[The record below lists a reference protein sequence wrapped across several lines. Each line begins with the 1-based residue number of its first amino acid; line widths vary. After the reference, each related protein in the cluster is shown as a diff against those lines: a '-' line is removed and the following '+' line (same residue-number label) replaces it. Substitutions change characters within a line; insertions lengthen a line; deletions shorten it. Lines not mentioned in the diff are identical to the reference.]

1 MNCLSLNIRGCG
13 DSHKIDWIRKLKNLY
28 KIDFIGLQETW
39 VADSTNIDI
48 TGAWGNMDFEVEFV
62 NPVGRSGGIV
72 SIWDPSIFSKSH
84 CFSSRHYLAIS
95 GQWIVVP
102 GITTFVNVYGPQS
115 VSDKRKLL
123 KELINLKNNQDG
135 IWIFFLEILT
145 LLEMR
150 EREPIP
156 DFVVLQ
162 QETSINSLMM
172 PDFRNSTLVE
182 KNSLICVRMA

>member
-115 VSDKRKLL
+115 VSDKRKLWN
-123 KELINLKNNQDG
+123 ELINLKNNQDS
-135 IWIFFLEILT
+135 IWILFGDFNIVRSEG
-145 LLEMR
+145 
-150 EREPIP
+150 ERANSRFCRSTAR
-156 DFVVLQ
+156 DFNKFIDDAGL
-162 QETSINSLMM
+162 
-172 PDFRNSTLVE
+172 
-182 KNSLICVRMA
+182 